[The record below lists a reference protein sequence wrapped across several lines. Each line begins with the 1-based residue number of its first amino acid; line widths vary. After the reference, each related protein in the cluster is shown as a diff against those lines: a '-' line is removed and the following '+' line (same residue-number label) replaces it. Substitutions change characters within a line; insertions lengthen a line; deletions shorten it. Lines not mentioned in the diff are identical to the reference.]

1 MSESGRLRV
10 SVIGLGKLGA
20 CMAAAVAGR
29 GHDVYGVD
37 VREDVVDLLA
47 RGQAPVIEPG
57 LQEMIARNRERINAT
72 LDFNAAIEATDLT
85 FVVVPTPSDP
95 SGAFSLEYA
104 AAAFRALGHA
114 LRSKT
119 RYHLAVLTSTVLPGS
134 TRYRLIAELEAASGR
149 RCGPDFGVCYSPEFI
164 ALGSVIK
171 DFLHPDFTLIGEFD
185 ERSGTI
191 LEQAYREILLNNAP
205 ARRMSIE
212 NAELTKIAL
221 NTYVTTKITF
231 ANMLADLCERIPGG
245 DIDVVSDAL
254 GLDRRIGRRYLT
266 GAVSYGGPCFPRD
279 NLALSYLARQL
290 GTSADLADATHAMNQ
305 LFTQRLIERLL
316 VLSNGKTVGVAGLAY
331 KPDTTV
337 VEQSAGFAVAAALA
351 DAGRTVLAFEPAGA
365 VSGSQLPA
373 GVAQCASL
381 SDLLAAVDVLAITTP
396 DPGFRMLPLE
406 ARMRRGNLVVLDC
419 WRMCE
424 AQLKGREGVEYH
436 AVGRNG
442 DPVNNPL
449 SLGAMGQPH
458 ASVSAQN
465 ELVVNAF

>member
-1 MSESGRLRV
+1 MRA

-20 CMAAAVAGR
+20 CMAAALAER
-29 GHDVYGVD
+29 GHTVFGVD

-47 RGQAPVIEPG
+47 RGEAPVSEPG
-57 LQEMIARNRERINAT
+57 LQDMITRNRDRITAT
-72 LDFNAAIEATDLT
+72 RDIDAAVQATDLT
-85 FVVVPTPSDP
+85 FVVVPTPSEP

-104 AAAFRALGHA
+104 AAAFRALGQA

-119 RYHLAVLTSTVLPGS
+119 RYHLVVLTSTVLPGS
-134 TRYRLIAELEAASGR
+134 TRYRLIAELEASSGR
-149 RCGPDFGVCYSPEFI
+149 LCGPDFGVCYSPEFI

-254 GLDRRIGRRYLT
+254 GMDRRIGRRYLT

-290 GTSADLADATHAMNQ
+290 GTSADLAEATHAMNQ
-305 LFTQRLIERLL
+305 LFTQRLVERLR
-316 VLSNGKTVGVAGLAY
+316 VLSDGKAVGIAGLAY

-337 VEQSAGFAVAAALA
+337 VEQSAGLAAAAALA
-351 DAGRTVLAFEPAGA
+351 KVGRTVFAFEPAGA
-365 VSGSQLPA
+365 VSGLQVPD
-373 GVAQCASL
+373 GIEQCAAL
-381 SDLLAAVDVLAITTP
+381 TDLLASVDVLAVTTP
-396 DPGFRMLPLE
+396 DPAFRLLPLE
-406 ARMRRGNLVVLDC
+406 SRSRPGKLVVLDC
-419 WRMCE
+419 WRICE
-424 AQLKGREGVEYH
+424 AQLKGREDVEYH

-442 DPVNNPL
+442 DPVNNAL
-449 SLGAMGQPH
+449 SLEAMWQSPTP
-458 ASVSAQN
+458 VTAQN
-465 ELVVNAF
+465 GLVIDAF